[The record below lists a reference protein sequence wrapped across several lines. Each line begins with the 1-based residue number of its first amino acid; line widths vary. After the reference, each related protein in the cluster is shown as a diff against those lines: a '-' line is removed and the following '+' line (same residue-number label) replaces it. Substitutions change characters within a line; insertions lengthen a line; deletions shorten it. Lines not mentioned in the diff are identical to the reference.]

1 MSLTL
6 HDAAAKK
13 IKQIAEEDPAVKD
26 YHKLRVFIQGGG
38 CSGFQYG
45 FMFDKEKDDDLR
57 VENGDVTVVID
68 PLSLQYLDS
77 AEIDFQQII
86 FRHSLLFIIQTCK
99 LLAVAVVLLQFNT

>member
-13 IKQIAEEDPAVKD
+13 IKQIAEEDPDVKD

-45 FMFDKEKDDDLR
+45 FMFDKEKDDDL
-57 VENGDVTVVID
+57 
-68 PLSLQYLDS
+68 
-77 AEIDFQQII
+77 
-86 FRHSLLFIIQTCK
+86 
-99 LLAVAVVLLQFNT
+99 

>member
-13 IKQIAEEDPAVKD
+13 IKQIAEEDPDVKD

-45 FMFDKEKDDDLR
+45 
-57 VENGDVTVVID
+57 
-68 PLSLQYLDS
+68 LSL
-77 AEIDFQQII
+77 IHI
-86 FRHSLLFIIQTCK
+86 
-99 LLAVAVVLLQFNT
+99 

>member
-13 IKQIAEEDPAVKD
+13 IKQIAEEDPDVKD

-45 FMFDKEKDDDLR
+45 FMFDKEKDDGQVVAHKTFWQFPASNRTGCTITELIYVPNSIVDDLYFLNLHNL
-57 VENGDVTVVID
+57 EMIMLKVI
-68 PLSLQYLDS
+68 
-77 AEIDFQQII
+77 A
-86 FRHSLLFIIQTCK
+86 
-99 LLAVAVVLLQFNT
+99 